1 MTAYTCVDLFCG
13 CGGLSLGLRSAGFDV
28 KLSVEKSDMAAET
41 YYHNFIEAC
50 PGDSAAAAAW
60 QEKYTTYTKSDLS
73 RQVASGLVIKEL
85 GELIERKMLIE
96 TLNGK
101 QGIDLVAGGPPCQ
114 GFSMAGRRNPNDA
127 RNKLPN
133 QFLEFVEIT
142 RPKAVI
148 IENVSGM
155 RSHFTKHSVAS
166 PFEELCKAL
175 ADTSPGYVVQPL
187 LLNARHFGVPQ
198 NRPRLFVVG
207 LQRDIA
213 QSLGIS
219 ADEFWSSASDSPTS
233 QRRPALAPRRTHFS
247 AGSKELSQGE
257 QAERVVEDALAEYRD
272 AFQPYAATP
281 GYAAALEDLAQWVKG
296 ENSDPSVNHKV
307 RKHSKLVQQR
317 FAFYQAAAKLGID
330 KHVLAIPT
338 RDNLSRRQKREKM
351 ANVFASLG
359 AKKNLAAEHPSLE
372 SLESFI
378 KFIRGH
384 KTKKH
389 SQRALR
395 LNQPA
400 PTVVSL
406 PDDFIHPREHRVPT
420 VRELA
425 RFQSF
430 PDNFQFR
437 SKETT
442 GAHRRKV
449 EVPQYTQVGNAVPPL
464 LARAL
469 GDHLK
474 GILDDY
480 ALKQQEHCVSAHAPK
495 ATKQATEGTVAAE

>member
-13 CGGLSLGLRSAGFDV
+13 CGGLSLGLRSAGYDV

-41 YYHNFIEAC
+41 YFHNFIEAC
-50 PGDSAAAAAW
+50 PADSAAAAAW
-60 QEKYTTYTKSDLS
+60 QERYASFTKSDLS
-73 RQVASGLVIKEL
+73 LQVRSGLVVNELGKLIARKEL
-85 GELIERKMLIE
+85 IAPLCGE
-96 TLNGK
+96 

-114 GFSMAGRRNPNDA
+114 GFSMAGRRNPNDE

-155 RSHFTKHSVAS
+155 RSHFNKHNVAS

-175 ADTSPGYVVQPL
+175 AKTGPGYAVQPL

-207 LQRDIA
+207 VQEEIA
-213 QSLGIS
+213 RSLGIHTE
-219 ADEFWSSASDSPTS
+219 EFWNSASDGFPSTH
-233 QRRPALAPRRTHFS
+233 RPALAPRRTHFP
-247 AGSKELSQGE
+247 AGSEGLNAGG
-257 QAERVVEDALAEYRD
+257 QAERVVGDALAEHRGD
-272 AFQPYAATP
+272 DQPYAANAE
-281 GYAAALEDLAQWVKG
+281 YAAALQELAQWTKSQ
-296 ENSDPSVNHKV
+296 NLDPSANHKF
-307 RKHSKLVQQR
+307 RKHSKLVQRR
-317 FAFYQAAAKLGID
+317 FAFYQVASRLGID
-330 KHVLAIPT
+330 KHVLAVPT
-338 RDNLSRRQKREKM
+338 REDLTEVQKREVIASAFKGLN
-351 ANVFASLG
+351 ANG
-359 AKKNLAAEHPSLE
+359 NLVAEHPALE
-372 SLESFI
+372 SLEIFI
-378 KFIRGH
+378 DFVRGH

-389 SQRALR
+389 SQRALK
-395 LNQPA
+395 LDNPA

-464 LARAL
+464 LAKAL

-474 GILDDY
+474 GILDAY
-480 ALKQQEHCVSAHAPK
+480 AEQKREQLPRGNAPR
-495 ATKQATEGTVAAE
+495 ATKKAAKGAVAAE

>member
-13 CGGLSLGLRSAGFDV
+13 CGGLSLGLRSAGYEV
-28 KLSVEKSDMAAET
+28 KLSVEKSAMAAET

-50 PGDSAAAAAW
+50 PEDSAAAMAW
-60 QEKYTTYTKSDLS
+60 QERYSNFAKAELAT
-73 RQVASGLVIKEL
+73 QVETGLVVNEL
-85 GELIERKMLIE
+85 GMLIEQKTLIE
-96 TLNGK
+96 TLVGE

-114 GFSMAGRRNPNDA
+114 GFSMAGRRNPHDA

-155 RSHFTKHSVAS
+155 RSNFTKHSVAS

-175 ADTSPGYVVQPL
+175 AETGPGYAVQPL

-207 LQRDIA
+207 VQREIA
-213 QSLGIS
+213 QSLCIRT
-219 ADEFWSSASDSPTS
+219 EKFWSSASDKSPTT
-233 QRRPALAPRRTHFS
+233 RRPVLAPMRTHFPE
-247 AGSKELSQGE
+247 GSKGLDEGGLR
-257 QAERVVEDALAEYRD
+257 ERVVQDALAEKRD
-272 AFQPYAATP
+272 ASQPYAP
-281 GYAAALEDLAQWVKG
+281 NDDYADALRDLSRWTKG
-296 ENSDPSVNHKV
+296 TLSDPSKNHQV
-307 RKHSKLVQQR
+307 RKHSLLVQNR
-317 FAFYQAAAKLGID
+317 FAFYQAASKLGID

-338 RDNLSRRQKREKM
+338 RDDLTGAEKWQKM
-351 ANVFASLG
+351 ASEFARLG
-359 AKKNLAAEHPSLE
+359 AKENLKADHPAFE
-372 SLESFI
+372 SLESFVN
-378 KFIRGH
+378 FVRGH

-389 SQRALR
+389 SQRALS
-395 LNQPA
+395 LDKPA

-430 PDNFQFR
+430 PDTFQFR

-469 GDHLK
+469 GDHLR
-474 GILDDY
+474 GILNAY
-480 ALKQQEHCVSAHAPK
+480 AEKRRENPLENAPL
-495 ATKQATEGTVAAE
+495 ATKRSVKGAIAAE